1 MAHILKEYKQHFQN
15 KKFILS
21 LGVAFLLFIISVVAT
36 YFAIVYATE
45 SSSNPVTD
53 IILNNIRVFD
63 VDGIFIYGPIFFEI
77 VIATYLLLNP
87 KKMPFTLKSIAIFFL
102 IRSAF
107 LTMTHM
113 GPFLTHTQITGTG
126 TLSVFTTGNDLFFS
140 GHTGLPFLMALLFWD
155 NKYLKLFCLTA
166 SMFFGTVVLLGHLH
180 YSIDV
185 FAAFFISYTI
195 FHIARKIFNK
205 DYVIFKE
212 APEMIHINPEEK
224 K

>member
-1 MAHILKEYKQHFQN
+1 MAHILKEYKQCFQN

-21 LGVAFLLFIISVVAT
+21 LGVALLLFIISIVAT
-36 YFAIVYATE
+36 YFAIIYATE

-53 IILNNIRVFD
+53 IILSNIRVFD
-63 VDGIFIYGPIFFEI
+63 VDGIFIYGPIFFEV
-77 VIATYLLLNP
+77 VIAAYLLLNP

-113 GPFLTHTQITGTG
+113 GAFPTHTQITGTG

-140 GHTGLPFLMALLFWD
+140 GHTGLPFLLALLFWE
-155 NKYLKLFCLTA
+155 NKYLRLFCLAA
-166 SMFFGTVVLLGHLH
+166 SIFFGIVVLLGHLH

-185 FAAFFISYTI
+185 FAALFISYTI
-195 FHIARKIFNK
+195 FHITKKIFKK
-205 DYVIFKE
+205 DHQIFLWG
-212 APEMIHINPEEK
+212 INS
-224 K
+224 